1 MKLLTLA
8 GCLIVLAGMVSFGS
22 SSVLAAPEQKP
33 NIVVILADDLG
44 YADVGYH
51 GSDIQTPHID
61 SIAKEG
67 VRLEKF
73 YSCPMCSPTRAGFM
87 TGRWPNRFGLM
98 RAVIPPWRDYGLPQT
113 ETTLPELLAKAGYQR
128 RGIIGKW
135 HLGHSR
141 PEYHPLEHGFT
152 YFYGHYNGAIDY
164 FTHEREGEVD
174 WHRNRET
181 LHEEGYSTDLLAA
194 DAAKF
199 IAESPKDAPYFL
211 YVPFNAPHAPYQ
223 AKQNDLA
230 KYPQRK
236 GNKQKLAAM
245 IDCLDQGVGKIL
257 KAIADRGD
265 ADNTF
270 LIFFSDNGG
279 VRGVAD
285 NSPLRGA
292 KLTPYEGGVHVVAC
306 ARYPSGGLSGGKSVD
321 AHIGYIDL
329 LPTLCGL
336 AGVDIPES
344 VKLDGVDAFAAMSQG
359 DAISERPWFTYEA
372 QKNDIEKVW
381 AIHKGKLKLIIRG
394 PAMYA
399 ADPSVIKAELYDLGQ
414 DPYETTD
421 VSATHRREGALLLR
435 ELNQFNQWG
444 KQGVGA
450 YGEGREGFQA
460 PTDWVIRE

>member
-1 MKLLTLA
+1 MKLPALISHFALA
-8 GCLIVLAGMVSFGS
+8 AFFVSFDMPQTQ
-22 SSVLAAPEQKP
+22 AAPMKKP

-44 YADVGYH
+44 YGDVGYH
-51 GSDIQTPHID
+51 GSDIQTPNID
-61 SIAKEG
+61 SIAKQG

-98 RAVIPPWRDYGLPQT
+98 RAVVPPWRDYGLPQE
-113 ETTLPELLAKAGYQR
+113 ETTLPELLAKAGYKR

-164 FTHEREGEVD
+164 FTHKREGQVD

-211 YVPFNAPHAPYQ
+211 YVPFNAPHGPFQ
-223 AKQNDLA
+223 AKESDLA
-230 KYPQRK
+230 KYPNRK
-236 GNKQKLAAM
+236 GKKQKLAAM

-257 KAIADRGD
+257 RAVEDRGD

-285 NSPLRGA
+285 NSPLRGW
-292 KLTPYEGGVHVVAC
+292 KLTPYEGGIHVVAC
-306 ARYPSGGLSGGKSVD
+306 ARYPAGGLTDGKSVA
-321 AHIGYIDL
+321 AHMGYIDL

-336 AGVDIPES
+336 AGVEIPDS
-344 VKLDGVDAFAAMSQG
+344 VQLDGVDVFGAMSKG
-359 DAISERPWFTYEA
+359 EALPDRPWFTYEA
-372 QKNDIEKVW
+372 QKNDRERVW
-381 AIHKGKLKLIIRG
+381 AVHKGQWKLIMRG
-394 PAMYA
+394 PALFA
-399 ADPSVIKAELYDLGQ
+399 TDPSLIKAELYDLET

-421 VSATHRREGALLLR
+421 VSQMQRREGALLVR
-435 ELNQFNQWG
+435 ELNRFDQWG
-444 KQGVGA
+444 KPGVEP
-450 YGEGREGFQA
+450 YEQGREGFKA
-460 PTDWVIRE
+460 PKDWVIPE